1 MQTKE
6 QLVNHIR
13 LWIKAENEIKDLR
26 KLMREKRE
34 EKKKLSNELLEVMK
48 ENDIDCFDIKN
59 GKLISSKVKVKET
72 VSKKMLLRVLADYVD
87 DPEEVSKLTEYILD
101 SRQVKEKEYIRQKIN
116 K

>member
-6 QLVNHIR
+6 ELVDHIR
-13 LWIKAENEIKDLR
+13 TWIKVEKEITELR
-26 KLMREKRE
+26 RLMREKRE
-34 EKKKLSNELLEVMK
+34 EKKQLSNELLEVMK

-59 GKLISSKVKVKET
+59 GKLMSSKVKVKET
-72 VSKKMLLRVLADYVD
+72 VNKKMLLRVLADYMD
-87 DPEEVSKLTEYILD
+87 EPEEVCKLTEYILE

>member
-13 LWIKAENEIKDLR
+13 TWIQVENEIKDLR
-26 KLMREKRE
+26 KQMREKRE
-34 EKKKLSNELLEVMK
+34 EKKQLSNELLEVMK

-59 GKLISSKVKVKET
+59 GKLISTKVKVKET
-72 VSKKMLLRVLADYVD
+72 VSKKMLLRVLADYLD
-87 DPEEVSKLTEYILD
+87 EPEEVAKLTDYILE

>member
-13 LWIKAENEIKDLR
+13 TWIQVENQIKDLR
-26 KLMREKRE
+26 KQMREKRE
-34 EKKKLSNELLEVMK
+34 RKKQLSNELLEVMK

-59 GKLISSKVKVKET
+59 GKLMSSKVKVKET
-72 VSKKMLLRVLADYVD
+72 VSKKMLLRVLADYLD
-87 DPEEVSKLTEYILD
+87 EPEEVAKLTDYILE

>member
-6 QLVNHIR
+6 QLVDH
-13 LWIKAENEIKDLR
+13 IKAWLKVENEIVDLR
-26 KLMREKRE
+26 RAMREKRE

-59 GKLISSKVKVKET
+59 GKLMTTKVRVKET
-72 VSKKMLLRVLADYVD
+72 VNKKMLLRVLADYMD
-87 DPEEVSKLTEYILD
+87 EPEDVAKLTDYILE

>member
-6 QLVNHIR
+6 ELVNHIR
-13 LWIKAENEIKDLR
+13 TWIQVENQIKDLR
-26 KLMREKRE
+26 KQMREKRE
-34 EKKKLSNELLEVMK
+34 EKKQLSNELLEVMK

-59 GKLISSKVKVKET
+59 GKLMSSKVKVKET
-72 VSKKMLLRVLADYVD
+72 VSKKMLLRVLADYLD
-87 DPEEVSKLTEYILD
+87 EPEEVAKLTDYILE

>member
-6 QLVNHIR
+6 QLVNHIKTW
-13 LWIKAENEIKDLR
+13 LKVENELVDLR
-26 KLMREKRE
+26 RAMREKRE

-59 GKLISSKVKVKET
+59 GKLMSTKVKVKEN
-72 VSKKMLLRVLADYVD
+72 VNKKMLLRVLTDYMD
-87 DPEEVSKLTEYILD
+87 EPEEVVKLTDYILE
-101 SRQVKEKEYIRQKIN
+101 SRQIKEKEYIRQKIN

>member
-6 QLVNHIR
+6 QLVEH
-13 LWIKAENEIKDLR
+13 IKAWLKVENEIIDLR
-26 KLMREKRE
+26 RAMREKRD

-59 GKLISSKVKVKET
+59 GKLMTTKVKVKET
-72 VSKKMLLRVLADYVD
+72 VNKKMLLRVLADYMD
-87 DPEEVSKLTEYILD
+87 EPEDVAKLTDYILE

>member
-13 LWIKAENEIKDLR
+13 RWIKAENEIKDLR
-26 KLMREKRE
+26 KSMREKRE
-34 EKKKLSNELLEVMK
+34 EKKQLSNELLEVMK

>member
-6 QLVNHIR
+6 QLVNHIKT
-13 LWIKAENEIKDLR
+13 WIQVETDLKNLR

-34 EKKKLSNELLEVMK
+34 EKKQLSNELLEVMK

-59 GKLISSKVKVKET
+59 GKLISSKVKVKEN
-72 VSKKMLLRVLADYVD
+72 VNKQMLLRVLANYLDE
-87 DPEEVSKLTEYILD
+87 PEEVTKLTDYILE
-101 SRQVKEKEYIRQKIN
+101 SRKIKEKEYIRQKIN

>member
-6 QLVNHIR
+6 ELVNHIR
-13 LWIKAENEIKDLR
+13 TWMHVENELKDLR

-48 ENDIDCFDIKN
+48 SNDIDCFDIKN
-59 GKLISSKVKVKET
+59 GKLMSSKVKIKET
-72 VSKKMLLRVLADYVD
+72 VSKKMLLRVLADYLD
-87 DPEEVSKLTEYILD
+87 KPEEVEKLTDYILE

>member
-6 QLVNHIR
+6 QLVNHIKTW
-13 LWIKAENEIKDLR
+13 LKVENELVDLR
-26 KLMREKRE
+26 RAMREKRE

-59 GKLISSKVKVKET
+59 GKLMSTKVKVKEN
-72 VSKKMLLRVLADYVD
+72 VSKKMLLRVLANYMDE
-87 DPEEVSKLTEYILD
+87 PEEVAKLTDYILE
-101 SRQVKEKEYIRQKIN
+101 SRQIKEKEYIRQKIN

>member
-13 LWIKAENEIKDLR
+13 TWIQFENQIKDLR
-26 KLMREKRE
+26 KQMREKRE
-34 EKKKLSNELLEVMK
+34 EKKQLSNELLEVMK

-59 GKLISSKVKVKET
+59 GKLMSSKVKVKET
-72 VSKKMLLRVLADYVD
+72 VSKKMLLRVLADYLD
-87 DPEEVSKLTEYILD
+87 EPEEVAKLTDYILE

>member
-13 LWIKAENEIKDLR
+13 TWIKVESEIKDLR
-26 KLMREKRE
+26 KLMRQKQA
-34 EKKKLSNELLEVMK
+34 EKKELSNELLEVMK

-59 GKLISSKVKVKET
+59 GKLMSSKVKVKET
-72 VSKKMLLRVLADYVD
+72 VNKKMLLRVLANYIDE
-87 DPEEVSKLTEYILD
+87 PEEVSKLTEYILE

>member
-13 LWIKAENEIKDLR
+13 TWIKVENEIKDLR
-26 KLMREKRE
+26 KSIREKRE
-34 EKKKLSNELLEVMK
+34 EKKQLSNELLEVMK

-72 VSKKMLLRVLADYVD
+72 VSKKMLLRVLADYID
-87 DPEEVSKLTEYILD
+87 EPEEVSKLTEYILE